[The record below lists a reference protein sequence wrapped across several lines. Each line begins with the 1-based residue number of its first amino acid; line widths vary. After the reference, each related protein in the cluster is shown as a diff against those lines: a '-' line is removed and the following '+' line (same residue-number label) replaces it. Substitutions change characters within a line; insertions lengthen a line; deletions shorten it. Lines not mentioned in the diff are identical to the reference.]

1 MLAENAVSEN
11 WMSLGSINKSMP
23 QSAGSG
29 QQKTQPPEWETAF
42 LLLFI
47 SEGYSPTEP

>member
-29 QQKTQPPEWETAF
+29 QQKRSPRVGDCVF
-42 LLLFI
+42 VIVYIRGLFA
-47 SEGYSPTEP
+47 Y